1 MLAPNSEL
9 SFHVHRKSGIGGQAT
24 LYTIGVWKGPT
35 LQAICHVQPI
45 EGALASIRCLLEQ
58 VDQHDSERSLLRRN
72 KPPASTAGALRKL
85 RIGTASFFAALLRP
99 LR

>member
-1 MLAPNSEL
+1 MPRDSEFSL
-9 SFHVHRKSGIGGQAT
+9 HVHRIGAT
-24 LYTIGVWKGPT
+24 AKHEPLYTIGIWEGTT
-35 LQAICHVQPI
+35 LHAICHVQRI

-58 VDQHDSERSLLRRN
+58 IDQHESEPSLLRCN
-72 KPPASTAGALRKL
+72 KRPVSTPGALRKL